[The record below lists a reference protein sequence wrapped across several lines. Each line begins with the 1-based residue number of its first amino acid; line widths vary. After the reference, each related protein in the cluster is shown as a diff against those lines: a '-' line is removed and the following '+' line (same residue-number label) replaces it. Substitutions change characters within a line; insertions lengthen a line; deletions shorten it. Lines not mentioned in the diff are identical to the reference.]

1 MKLKTFTDGIPLIET
16 DEIEARRIYTSEK
29 TNAVQ
34 IHLKPGAV
42 VDKHITAED
51 VFFLA
56 LSGSAEICI
65 AGESSII
72 REGELAEC
80 PGGIEKGLINN
91 SENLFKVLVI
101 KMDNL

>member
-51 VFFLA
+51 VFF
-56 LSGSAEICI
+56 
-65 AGESSII
+65 
-72 REGELAEC
+72 
-80 PGGIEKGLINN
+80 
-91 SENLFKVLVI
+91 
-101 KMDNL
+101 